1 MHGDRKTFLI
11 FAVGKVAVV
20 IQGKDGHD
28 STKTSGT
35 MSIPKI
41 KTLTLIFDGEI
52 ARHEVPLFR
61 GAVIASM
68 RGEANVLYH
77 NHREDEG
84 YRYAYPLIQ
93 YKRIRRHAAI
103 VCLNEGADII
113 GQFLSEGLREYQI
126 GDHTVRMSP
135 ESLRPAQLVMQT
147 WQDEFHYSL
156 RRWLPLN
163 SDNYRRYQAADGLSE
178 RIALLESI
186 LKGNILSMA
195 KGLGITV
202 EHEIKVTIT
211 SLSAPYLQKN
221 KGTRLMAFD
230 LEFNSNFSLPDFAGL
245 GKNASIGYGVV
256 TRRERE

>member
-1 MHGDRKTFLI
+1 ME
-11 FAVGKVAVV
+11 
-20 IQGKDGHD
+20 
-28 STKTSGT
+28 
-35 MSIPKI
+35 IPKI
-41 KTLTLIFDGEI
+41 KTLILTFDGEI

-68 RGEANVLYH
+68 GGKANPLYH
-77 NHREDEG
+77 NHRDEEG

-93 YKRIRRHAAI
+93 YKRIHKKAAI

-113 GQFLSEGLREYQI
+113 GQFLSEGVREYQI
-126 GDHTVRMSP
+126 GDHTVTMSP
-135 ESLRPAQLVMQT
+135 ESLRLTQLVMQT

-163 SDNYRRYQAADGLSE
+163 SDNYRRYQAAEGLAD

-202 EHEIKVTIT
+202 EHEITVTIT
-211 SLSAPYLQKN
+211 TLSTPYLQKN

-230 LEFNSNFSLPDFAGL
+230 LEFKSNFSLPNFTGL

-256 TRRERE
+256 TRRKERER